1 MTSDSMYGLLK
12 STLTTIKDR
21 HILSYFGRIYDN
33 REVMD
38 RIDRFAAFLK
48 SEGIVKGDVVAICL
62 PNIPEAMFAVY
73 AVNKCGAVANLIHP
87 LTPPLGLKKI
97 IDNTGSKLLI
107 YLDSFFIKGA
117 IELKGV
123 KTILCNVSDG
133 MGFPMKPIASLA
145 TAKVRKA
152 ALKYPGTID
161 VRNCFNEKENFEF
174 NADAEDIAVYLHS
187 GGTTGTPK
195 TIMLSNRSMN
205 ACADKTGILVGDFTG
220 NTDAMLMVLPM
231 FHGFGLG
238 VAMHTTACK
247 GAKIVMMPRF
257 SGKEAAKKIKKK
269 GVTFIAG
276 VPQMYSKLMDA
287 KEFKGEPL
295 RKLKNIYC
303 GGDKLPK
310 SIKDRWDNLMQA
322 HGNNIEIL
330 EGYGLTEMVTVT
342 HVNIPGAS
350 KPGSVGK
357 PLKGIGQKIIDENGN
372 ILPVGESG
380 EICLSG
386 STMMSGYLKDSES
399 TVKAM
404 QKDKNGVNWIHTG
417 DCGYIDSEGFLF
429 FRERIKR
436 MVKVSGINVFPQEI
450 EYIVSALPEIKY
462 SCALEINWHG
472 KSGVKLYVVLEEGY
486 ELTDELKKK
495 ITEYIGDR
503 LMKYSVPRD
512 IVAREKLP
520 LTQIGKVDYTAL
532 AAEEEAKGAL
542 KY

>member
-1 MTSDSMYGLLK
+1 MYGLLK
-12 STLTTIKDR
+12 STLITVKDR
-21 HILSYFGRIYDN
+21 HILSYYGRIYN
-33 REVMD
+33 NGEVLD
-38 RIDRFAAFLK
+38 RIDRFASFLK
-48 SEGIVKGDVVAICL
+48 REGIKKGDVVALCL
-62 PNIPEAMFAVY
+62 PNIPEAMFAFY
-73 AVNKCGAVANLIHP
+73 AVNKCGAIANLIHP

-97 IDNTGSKLLI
+97 IDNTESKLLI
-107 YLDSFFIKGA
+107 YLDNFFIKGEK
-117 IELKGV
+117 ELKGV
-123 KTILCNVSDG
+123 KTVLCNVSDG
-133 MGFPMKPIASLA
+133 MGYPMKPLAMLA
-145 TAKVRKA
+145 THKVRA
-152 ALKYPGTID
+152 HALKLPDTID
-161 VRNCFNEKENFEF
+161 IRKCFDQKIEFEENTVS
-174 NADAEDIAVYLHS
+174 EDIAAYLHS
-187 GGTTGTPK
+187 GGTTGSPK

-205 ACADKTGILVGDFTG
+205 ACADKTGVLVGDFSG

-247 GAKIVMMPRF
+247 GAKVVMMPRF
-257 SGKEAAKKIKKK
+257 NNKEAAKTIRKQ

-287 KEFKGEPL
+287 RAFKGEPL

-357 PLKGIGQKIIDENGN
+357 PLKGIKQKIIDEKGN
-372 ILPVGESG
+372 ILTAGESG

-386 STMMSGYLKDSES
+386 STMMSGYLKDPES
-399 TVKAM
+399 TAKAM
-404 QKDKNGVNWIHTG
+404 IKDKDGINWIHTG

-436 MVKVSGINVFPQEI
+436 MIKVSGINVFPQEI
-450 EYIVSALPEIKY
+450 EYTVSALPEIKY

-472 KSGVKLYVVLEEGY
+472 RSAIKLYVVLEEGY
-486 ELTDELKKK
+486 ELNDELKKK
-495 ITEYIGDR
+495 ITDYIGER

-532 AAEEEAKGAL
+532 TSEEEAKGAL